1 MTTNNSRNI
10 FHNINNVSRKSVSSD
25 KPNQQKVLTMT
36 NNNSRESFYIYSR
49 RKQGQR

>member
-36 NNNSRESFYIYSR
+36 NNDNDPS
-49 RKQGQR
+49 GQLNIHTPQIR